1 MLWIMPI
8 SETLK
13 VAKHDSSKLS
23 GEERLEVAMLLLNDL
38 KPLKKMVDEA
48 GFEFFS
54 YLLGMAILETQ
65 LIAGGDSTSDASY
78 CEICGSAYDAN
89 HIDPE
94 DLSC

>member
-1 MLWIMPI
+1 MPI

-13 VAKHDSSKLS
+13 VAKHDSSELS

-38 KPLKKMVDEA
+38 RPLKKMVDEA
-48 GFEFFS
+48 GFEVLS

-65 LIAGGDSTSDASY
+65 LIVGGDSTSDAAY
-78 CEICGSAYDAN
+78 CEICGSVYDAN

-94 DLSC
+94 ELTC